1 MTPHDV
7 MLLLHIQGLR
17 HGAWLVQ
24 RVRQQI
30 ARLTRGL
37 VAALH
42 ELDLPRTRRQA
53 GAALGLGLPILGDL
67 VHSTYV
73 DIAEE
78 MQDESGALAVQH
90 MIQLVADLNT
100 LEDTP
105 TPLRAP
111 SANVVLVAVAQTLF
125 PSSTQGTTPSATA
138 TEWWRRQAVKVTQ
151 AVSDQVRA
159 GTVAGESDTQLT
171 QRLTG
176 TRALQYRDGL
186 MSRVSRAAEVVAQAQ
201 AAMAPVQGTVA
212 VARANRTQVTALQHS
227 SIMDERTTDICRA
240 RDGKQWTSDTQ
251 APIGHTLPFLPPPC
265 HFGCRSMLLLVLV
278 DAPVMVEAAQPLRAF
293 VVRQSVRE
301 QRAMLGTAAFR
312 AWEAGALDETA
323 LVQALTR
330 RALPFETHE
339 GAIV

>member
-7 MLLLHIQGLR
+7 MLFLHIQGLR
-17 HGAWLVQ
+17 HGAWLRQ
-24 RVRQQI
+24 RVRQHL

-37 VAALH
+37 AAALH

-67 VHSTYV
+67 IHSAYV
-73 DIAEE
+73 DIEEE

-90 MIQLVADLNT
+90 TTQLVAELNA
-100 LEDTP
+100 LEDTAN
-105 TPLRAP
+105 PLTVP
-111 SANVVLVAVAQTLF
+111 SASVVLLAVTQALF

-159 GTVAGESDTQLT
+159 GTVAGESETALT

-201 AAMAPVQGTVA
+201 ATMAPVQGTVA
-212 VARANRTQVTALQHS
+212 VARANRAQVTALQHS
-227 SIMDERTTDICRA
+227 SILDERTTAICRERHA
-240 RDGKQWTSDTQ
+240 KQWTSATFE
-251 APIGHTLPFLPPPC
+251 PLGHALPYLPPPC

-278 DAPVMVEAAQPLRAF
+278 GAPVMVETAQPVRAF
-293 VVRQSVRE
+293 VARQSVRE
-301 QRAMLGTAAFR
+301 QRAMLGTTAFR
-312 AWEAGALDETA
+312 AWEAGTLDDAA
-323 LVQALTR
+323 LVQALTQ
-330 RALPFETHE
+330 RALPLETHE
-339 GAIV
+339 GVVV